1 MEQKTI
7 IKEELV
13 LSRGRQEFVSR
24 GQISSLFLNDTKK
37 GQKSLV

>member
-13 LSRGRQEFVSR
+13 LSRGRQEFISR
-24 GQISSLFLNDTKK
+24 GLISLLFLERHK
-37 GQKSLV
+37 